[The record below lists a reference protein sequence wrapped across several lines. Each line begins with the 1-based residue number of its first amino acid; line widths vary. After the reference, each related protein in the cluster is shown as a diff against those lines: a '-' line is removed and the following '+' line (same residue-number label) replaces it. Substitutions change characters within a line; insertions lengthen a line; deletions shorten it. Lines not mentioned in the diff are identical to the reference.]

1 MAREFISCPHLFTGE
16 NALSDA
22 ASTITSLGNKCFI
35 VTDEMMIKLGNIK
48 KLTDIL
54 EQNNKEYVIFS
65 GISGEPTDL
74 MINEGLNSYL
84 ENGCDYMVAMGGGS
98 PIDSMKA
105 IAMSAKLGKGVNLN
119 TMMGK
124 SFTDSVV
131 PMVAIP
137 TTAGTGSETTQFTI
151 ITDTVNSV
159 KMLLKGPSLIPAIA
173 IIDPSFTMTAPKS
186 VTAATGVD
194 ALCHAVEAYTSRKA
208 QTLSNTFALSAIE
221 KIFKYLPVCY
231 DEADNVEARTNMAIA
246 AYEAGCAFNNSSV
259 TIVHG
264 MSRPIGANFHIAH
277 GLSNAVLLEA
287 CINYCKDDIKAD
299 LAEIARKTG
308 ISSECCDV
316 CATNQFLEKLHE
328 LLVHLNIPSM
338 KEIIKD
344 HDLYISLVE
353 KMASDAIISGSPANT
368 KKDLTNKDLESI
380 YLSLIR

>member
-1 MAREFISCPHLFTGE
+1 MAKEFITCPHLFTGE
-16 NALSDA
+16 NALVEA
-22 ASTITSLGNKCFI
+22 GKTISELGNKCFI

-54 EQNNKEYVIFS
+54 DENKKEYYIFS
-65 GISGEPTDL
+65 GISGEPCDT
-74 MINEGLNSYL
+74 MIKEGLNAYL
-84 ENGCDYMVAMGGGS
+84 DNNCDYMVAMGGGS

-105 IAMSAKLGKGVNLN
+105 IAMSLKLGKDVNLN

-124 SFTDSVV
+124 SFTQNTV

-151 ITDTVNSV
+151 ITDTENSV
-159 KMLLKGPSLIPAIA
+159 KMLLKGPSLIPSIA
-173 IIDPSFTMTAPKS
+173 IIDPLFTMTAPKS

-221 KIFKYLPVCY
+221 KIFKYLPICY
-231 DEADNVEARTNMAIA
+231 DEPTNTEARTNMAIA

-287 CINYCKDDIKAD
+287 CLNYCKDDIKAD
-299 LAEIARKTG
+299 LAEIARKTN
-308 ISSECCDV
+308 ISDKACDV
-316 CATNQFLEKLHE
+316 CASDDFMNALHALLE
-328 LLVHLNIPSM
+328 HLNIPSM

-344 HDLYISLVE
+344 HELYISLVK
-353 KMASDAIISGSPANT
+353 KMANDALVSGSPANT
-368 KKDLTNKDLESI
+368 KKDLSAQDLETI
-380 YLSLIR
+380 YLSLIK

>member
-16 NALSDA
+16 NALNDA
-22 ASTITSLGNKCFI
+22 ASTITSLGKKCFI

-84 ENGCDYMVAMGGGS
+84 ENGCDYMIAMGGGS

-124 SFTDSVV
+124 SFTDNVV

-186 VTAATGVD
+186 VTAPKNTPPIKIQRSTG
-194 ALCHAVEAYTSRKA
+194 S
-208 QTLSNTFALSAIE
+208 QPNT
-221 KIFKYLPVCY
+221 
-231 DEADNVEARTNMAIA
+231 A
-246 AYEAGCAFNNSSV
+246 A
-259 TIVHG
+259 
-264 MSRPIGANFHIAH
+264 
-277 GLSNAVLLEA
+277 
-287 CINYCKDDIKAD
+287 
-299 LAEIARKTG
+299 
-308 ISSECCDV
+308 
-316 CATNQFLEKLHE
+316 
-328 LLVHLNIPSM
+328 
-338 KEIIKD
+338 
-344 HDLYISLVE
+344 
-353 KMASDAIISGSPANT
+353 
-368 KKDLTNKDLESI
+368 
-380 YLSLIR
+380 